1 MTAKVKHILS
11 LWLPLLAYMGVMSI
25 LSFIPDLA
33 RQTAISDKLMH
44 LGEFTVL
51 AFLFIR
57 AFGGGLLTP
66 ISLSVY
72 FSSAACSFVYG
83 VLNEAHQAI
92 IPYRHFELLDLAS
105 NAGGILI
112 GSALVFLL
120 QRFFGWSIAP
130 QAPTSHH
137 SGLQENR

>member
-11 LWLPLLAYMGVMSI
+11 LWLPLLAYMGAMSI
-25 LSFIPDLA
+25 LSFIPGLA
-33 RQTAISDKLMH
+33 RQAAISDKLMH

-57 AFGGGLLTP
+57 AFGGGLLKP

-72 FSSAACSFVYG
+72 LSSAACSFVYG
-83 VLNEAHQAI
+83 LLNEAHQALV
-92 IPYRHFELLDLAS
+92 PSRYFELLDLAS

-112 GSALVFLL
+112 GSVLVFLL
-120 QRFFGWSIAP
+120 QRFSGWSTAP
-130 QAPTSHH
+130 EASTSHH
-137 SGLQENR
+137 SDFQENR